1 MASLTVPR
9 APVHH
14 CINAQRHARRARD
27 ASIARAGRDV
37 RELTP
42 TVQTDS
48 SSRVS
53 APTVPALTPLQS
65 AAFKCGLL
73 LGAPLALYKIALDV
87 RNQNIA
93 ERKRALAA
101 SDKTR
106 ISTALDA
113 RRDGRL
119 RANAVGQSA
128 KRAEVRRKT
137 NVLDIPI
144 ASNVQREVKLPK
156 RGASD
161 ASAKPSQAERTTTA
175 GGDGAGAVG
184 VKSGP
189 KVKMTLATQCKLPEG
204 VTLSVVGNDA
214 KIQQP
219 LAMQRVGADRW
230 QIVVELSAGD
240 LRYMYMASEGQKV
253 IKEGN
258 GERRLKIEV
267 DGETL
272 VIDKDEPV
280 FAPAVF
286 SK

>member
-1 MASLTVPR
+1 MASLTAPR
-9 APVHH
+9 AP
-14 CINAQRHARRARD
+14 ARSRTDLQRHARRARE
-27 ASIARAGRDV
+27 ASVARAGRDA
-37 RELTP
+37 RELKP
-42 TVQTDS
+42 IVQTDS

-106 ISTALDA
+106 MSSALEA
-113 RRDGRL
+113 RRNGRL
-119 RANAVGQSA
+119 RANAVGDSA

-137 NVLDIPI
+137 NVTDIPI
-144 ASNVQREVKLPK
+144 ASNVKREVKLPK
-156 RGASD
+156 RGA
-161 ASAKPSQAERTTTA
+161 AAKPRRAERATA
-175 GGDGAGAVG
+175 AVGDGVG
-184 VKSGP
+184 SVARKNGP

-204 VTLSVVGNDA
+204 VTLSVVGSDA
-214 KIQQP
+214 KMKKP
-219 LAMQRVGADRW
+219 LAMQRVGTDRW

-240 LRYMYMASEGQKV
+240 LRYMYVASEGKKV
-253 IKEGN
+253 IKEGS

-272 VIDKDEPV
+272 VIDKNEPV

-286 SK
+286 V